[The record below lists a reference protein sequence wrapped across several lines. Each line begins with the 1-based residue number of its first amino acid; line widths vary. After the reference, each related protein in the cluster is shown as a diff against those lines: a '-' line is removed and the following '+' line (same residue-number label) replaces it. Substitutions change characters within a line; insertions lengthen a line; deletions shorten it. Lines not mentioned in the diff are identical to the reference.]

1 MEKLIRVNYCGY
13 NYYNSD
19 YDIIDR
25 PKGSGD
31 YLLLYFLTPMKVLL
45 KNELVR
51 APAKSFLLYTPNHRQ
66 WYQAV
71 KRFGNSFVH
80 FECDG
85 NFIEELSIP
94 LNQIFYIENT
104 SKIQEY
110 FRWIEN
116 EFINKTIFH
125 EYQQDA
131 NVKSLLIEIARNFR
145 SAETSVVK
153 STRRQEFEKI
163 RYKILGNLGHPWTAE
178 EMAALAHMST
188 SQFYAIYQEEFN
200 QTPKASLIEARMEYA
215 KYLLRNNTLKINQIA
230 KMIGYQNEYHF
241 IRHFKKRF
249 GVTPGQYRKSL

>member
-1 MEKLIRVNYCGY
+1 MIQVNYCGY
-13 NYYNSD
+13 NYYNTD
-19 YDIIDR
+19 FDIIDR

-31 YLLLYFLTPMKVLL
+31 YLLLYFLTPMNVLL
-45 KNELVR
+45 NNKLVN
-51 APAKSFLLYTPNHRQ
+51 AQAKSFLLYTPNYRQ

-80 FECDG
+80 FNGDEK
-85 NFIEELSIP
+85 FIKELSIP
-94 LNQIFYIENT
+94 LNRIFYIENT

-116 EFINKTIFH
+116 EFINKTIFYEH
-125 EYQQDA
+125 QQDA
-131 NVKSLLIEIARNFR
+131 NMRGLLIEIARNLR
-145 SAETSVVK
+145 SSDTCVVRN
-153 STRRQEFEKI
+153 TRRQEFEKI
-163 RYKILGNLGHPWTAE
+163 RYQILGNLGHNWTAE

-215 KYLLRNNTLKINQIA
+215 KYLLRNNSLKISQIA

-249 GVTPGQYRKSL
+249 GTTPGQYRKSF